1 MGYDGG
7 IMANA
12 VSPIPEGMH
21 TLTPHLIVNGAS
33 GYLDFLKRAFGAVE
47 LSRAPGPGGRIM
59 HASVRI
65 GDSVI
70 MLNDHF
76 PEFGVPAIAQGF
88 WPVTLH
94 LYVPDA
100 DAAFAQATAA
110 GCKVT
115 MPLAD
120 QFWGDRYGQLEDPM
134 GFRWSIA
141 THQENPTPEEMQ
153 RRQEALMGK
162 GQTA

>member
-1 MGYDGG
+1 
-7 IMANA
+7 
-12 VSPIPEGMH
+12 MH

-47 LSRAPGPGGRIM
+47 LSRAPGPGGKIV

-76 PEFGVPAIAQGF
+76 PEFGVPSITPGF

-115 MPLAD
+115 HAARGPVLGRSLWPVGGSEWVFA
-120 QFWGDRYGQLEDPM
+120 GP
-134 GFRWSIA
+134 S
-141 THQENPTPEEMQ
+141 
-153 RRQEALMGK
+153 RRTRRIRRLKKCSGVRK
-162 GQTA
+162 R